1 MTAFL
6 LSVTAILAY
15 FLGGVNGAAIAS
27 CFVFH
32 KPLLKPRADETRIG
46 TYFRSFGL
54 RGVLLIFGV
63 DLLKSVLAELIG
75 QLLMLIDGQP
85 NVGKLF
91 AGFCLIMGHMYPI
104 FYKLRGGKGLLCG
117 AIVALMFD
125 WRVGL
130 GCIAVFFIVVVFT
143 RYIALGTLFAAFFS
157 PLFIWMTGYE
167 TLEGLIALL
176 IAALFVV
183 RHADNILRII
193 GGTEHRL
200 NLKKNGA
207 YGKREW

>member
-15 FLGGVNGAAIAS
+15 FLGGINGAAIAS
-27 CFVFH
+27 RFVFH
-32 KPLLKPRADETRIG
+32 KRLLKPRSGETRIG
-46 TYFRSFGL
+46 TCFRSFGL

-63 DLLKSVLAELIG
+63 DIVKSILAVVIG

-85 NVGKLF
+85 NIGKLF
-91 AGFCLIMGHMYPI
+91 AGFCLIMGHMYPML
-104 FYKLRGGKGLLCG
+104 YKLRGGRGALCG
-117 AIVALMFD
+117 AVVALMFD

-130 GCIAVFFIVVVFT
+130 GCIAVFFIVVVFSRFT
-143 RYIALGTLFAAFFS
+143 ALGTLFAAFFS

-176 IAALFVV
+176 IAGVFTV
-183 RHADNILRII
+183 RHADSILRIL
-193 GGTEHRL
+193 GG
-200 NLKKNGA
+200 NNA
-207 YGKREW
+207 YGKREF